1 MRSSTCEVEEE
12 QSAPS
17 PVLGRAGEAAAGGEA
32 AEACVGTD
40 TGCRREG
47 GDARGEA
54 AEAGGASGV
63 GDVAADAGEEPWC
76 VGTRSGHRARSA
88 ARTTPLAG
96 EACWPGEGGCGGGCG
111 LVLGEGGG
119 RGAAVGSCSE
129 ASFVRRAKRSQSSGE
144 TAGCGSA
151 VATCG
156 VRGVAVRDLG
166 LRVRGFGSRLGVRVG
181 ARWGWGWGWG

>member
-47 GDARGEA
+47 DDASGEA
-54 AEAGGASGV
+54 AEAAGTSGV
-63 GDVAADAGEEPWC
+63 GDVAA
-76 VGTRSGHRARSA
+76 
-88 ARTTPLAG
+88 
-96 EACWPGEGGCGGGCG
+96 EA
-111 LVLGEGGG
+111 
-119 RGAAVGSCSE
+119 
-129 ASFVRRAKRSQSSGE
+129 QSSGE

-151 VATCG
+151 VATWVRVEVG
-156 VRGVAVRDLG
+156 VRV
-166 LRVRGFGSRLGVRVG
+166 RVRG
-181 ARWGWGWGWG
+181 